1 MALPM
6 SGKGIKMKSQV
17 GMKKSLVLSLTL
29 IIVAISALG
38 ILETVGWSASYP
50 TSSVPPTII
59 VPVDIEPGY
68 CPNPLNVYGRGD
80 IPVAI
85 LGTEELD
92 VTEIARDSVRLQEL
106 APLRSEI
113 RDVAKPFSLYT
124 WQVSGD
130 KVKEDYCT
138 NEGPDGKLDLVLY
151 FSQEDILKA
160 VGSTRTGDV
169 LVLRVTARHKSG
181 ALIVGQDVV
190 VIKK

>member
-6 SGKGIKMKSQV
+6 SGKGIKMKSRV

-59 VPVDIEPGY
+59 APVDIEPGY
-68 CPNPLNVYGRGD
+68 CPNPLNVYGGGD
-80 IPVAI
+80 VPVAI
-85 LGTEELD
+85 LGTEKLD
-92 VTEIARDSVRLQEL
+92 VTQIALDSVRLQEL

-113 RDVAKPFSLYT
+113 RDVAKPFRLYT

-130 KVKEDYCT
+130 KVKEDYCS

-151 FSQEDILKA
+151 FSKEDILKA
-160 VGSTRTGDV
+160 VGSTRNGDV

-181 ALIVGQDVV
+181 APIVGQDVV